1 MILKDFARDVRR
13 SAAKHL
19 LFLIE
24 NKKQILR
31 SAQDDM
37 LGGFFS
43 SLLVAR
49 SKKREEGESIYA
61 SCSLL
66 LAPCFS
72 QMFVQA
78 KLSLGGG
85 PVSRSRIHLSETIV
99 RSREIRINSDGP
111 AVFRDGI

>member
-1 MILKDFARDVRR
+1 MLDGAQRSICCSSLKT
-13 SAAKHL
+13 
-19 LFLIE
+19 

-78 KLSLGGG
+78 KLSLGRSL
-85 PVSRSRIHLSETIV
+85 VSRSRIHLSETIV

-111 AVFRDGI
+111 EVFRDGI